1 MAGGAWTSQNK
12 RRPGAYI
19 NTKGVAQA
27 KPDTT
32 LGRTLFINSETLN
45 WGANGVTE
53 VDAETDFKAVLGTSL
68 ATLVALKETMKGA
81 LTVLFLNTND
91 GEKAKATD
99 AALPWNFTAKY
110 AGTKG
115 NDLTISVEKD
125 PADETLV
132 TVNTLF
138 GTEVV
143 NQQSLRTTNASG
155 LESNAYVDVE
165 FTGDDISGEDGVGKS
180 KLAALTASTTYA
192 LSGGTTKPTDVTDVL
207 NDVMGTEN
215 YNVVTTAGFA
225 VDNDIHALVA
235 AATKRLREDEG
246 YKIRAVVPGQE
257 GGTKYDYE
265 GVSVVNNGVELTD
278 GTVLTTTQAAG
289 WFAGASSA
297 ADETTSLTYTTY
309 PAAVAAYPKR
319 TNEQT
324 INALNA
330 GQIVYTTRR
339 DGTVVV
345 EQDINSLL
353 TVTDDKPASFQKNR
367 TMRTLDII
375 ALNTTEAFESSFI
388 GKVGNDTTGRSLF
401 KADRATYLQGLA
413 DKRAIQAI
421 DAADIVVEPGEDA
434 DAVVVTLGVTPI
446 DSMEKL
452 YMTVNVG

>member
-1 MAGGAWTSQNK
+1 MAGGTWTTQNK

-32 LGRTLFINSETLN
+32 LGRTLLINSEELN

-53 VDAETDFKAVLGTSL
+53 VDTGTDFKAVLGT
-68 ATLVALKETMKGA
+68 TLDKLVTLKETLKGA
-81 LTVLFLNTND
+81 LTVLFLNTNS
-91 GEKAKATD
+91 GEKATVAPE
-99 AALPWNFTAKY
+99 ALPWTFTAKY

-125 PADETLV
+125 PADTTLV
-132 TVNTLF
+132 TITTLF

-143 NQQSLRTTNASG
+143 NEQSLRTTNAAG
-155 LESNAYVDVE
+155 LETNAYVDVA
-165 FTGDDISGEDGVGKS
+165 FTAEGAAE
-180 KLAALTASTTYA
+180 KLDALSATTTYPLA
-192 LSGGTTKPTDVTDVL
+192 GGTTKPTDVTDVL
-207 NDVMGTEN
+207 DDVMGTEN

-225 VDNDIHALVA
+225 VDNDIHGLVA

-265 GVSVVNNGVELTD
+265 GVSVVNNGVELAD
-278 GTVLTTTQAAG
+278 GTVLTPTQAAG

-297 ADETTSLTYTTY
+297 ADEATSLTYTTY
-309 PAAVAAYPKR
+309 PDAVAASPKR

-324 INALNA
+324 ITALNA
-330 GQIVYTTRR
+330 GQVVFTTRR

-353 TVTDDKPASFQKNR
+353 TVTDDKPKSFQKNR
-367 TMRTLDII
+367 TMRTLDTI
-375 ALNTTEAFESSFI
+375 AMNTSEAFEDNFI
-388 GKVGNDTTGRSLF
+388 GKVSSDATGRTLF

-413 DKRAIQAI
+413 DARAISGF
-421 DAADIVVEPGEDA
+421 DATDIVVEPGDDA
-434 DAVVVTLGVTPI
+434 DSIVVTLAVTPV

-452 YMTVNVG
+452 YMTVTVG

>member
-1 MAGGAWTSQNK
+1 MAGGTWTTQNK

-32 LGRTLFINSETLN
+32 LGRTLLINSEELN
-45 WGANGVTE
+45 WGANGITE
-53 VDAETDFKAVLGTSL
+53 VDTGTDFKAVLGT
-68 ATLVALKETMKGA
+68 TLDKLVTLKETLKGA
-81 LTVLFLNTND
+81 LTVLFLNTNN
-91 GEKAKATD
+91 GEKATVAPE
-99 AALPWNFTAKY
+99 ALPWAFTAKY

-125 PADETLV
+125 PADTTLV
-132 TVNTLF
+132 TITTLF

-143 NQQSLRTTNASG
+143 NEQSLRTTNAAG
-155 LESNAYVDVE
+155 LEANAYVDVA
-165 FTGDDISGEDGVGKS
+165 FTAEGAAE
-180 KLAALTASTTYA
+180 KLDALSATTTYP
-192 LSGGTTKPTDVTDVL
+192 LVGGTTKPTDVTDVL

-225 VDNDIHALVA
+225 VDNDIHGLVA
-235 AATKRLREDEG
+235 ATTKRLREDEG

-278 GTVLTTTQAAG
+278 GTVLTTTQSAG

-297 ADETTSLTYTTY
+297 ADEATSLTYTTY
-309 PAAVAAYPKR
+309 PDAVAASPKR

-324 INALNA
+324 ITALNA
-330 GQIVYTTRR
+330 GQVVFTTRR

-353 TVTDDKPASFQKNR
+353 TVTDDKPKSFQKNR
-367 TMRTLDII
+367 TMRTLDTI
-375 ALNTTEAFESSFI
+375 AMNTSEAFEDNFI
-388 GKVGNDTTGRSLF
+388 GKVSNDATGRTLF

-413 DKRAIQAI
+413 DARAISGF
-421 DAADIVVEPGEDA
+421 DAADIVVEPGNDA
-434 DAVVVTLGVTPI
+434 DSIVVTLGVTPV

-452 YMTVNVG
+452 YMTINVG

>member
-1 MAGGAWTSQNK
+1 MAGGTWTTQNK

-32 LGRTLFINSETLN
+32 LGRTLLINSEKLN

-53 VDAETDFKAVLGTSL
+53 VDAGTDFKAVLGT
-68 ATLVALKETMKGA
+68 TLDKLVTLKETLKGA
-81 LTVLFLNTND
+81 LTVLFLNTNS
-91 GEKAKATD
+91 GEKATVAPE
-99 AALPWNFTAKY
+99 ALPWAFTAKY

-125 PADETLV
+125 PADTTLV
-132 TVNTLF
+132 TITTLF

-143 NQQSLRTTNASG
+143 NEQSLRTTNAAG
-155 LESNAYVDVE
+155 LEANAYVDVA
-165 FTGDDISGEDGVGKS
+165 FTAEGAAE
-180 KLAALTASTTYA
+180 KLDALSATTTYP
-192 LSGGTTKPTDVTDVL
+192 LVGGTTKPTDVTDVL

-225 VDNDIHALVA
+225 VDNDIHGLVA

-297 ADETTSLTYTTY
+297 ADEATSLTYTAY
-309 PAAVAAYPKR
+309 PDAVAASPKR

-324 INALNA
+324 ITALNA
-330 GQIVYTTRR
+330 GQVVFTTRR

-353 TVTDDKPASFQKNR
+353 TVTDDKPKSFQKNR
-367 TMRTLDII
+367 TMRTLDTI
-375 ALNTTEAFESSFI
+375 AMNTSESFEDSFI
-388 GKVGNDTTGRSLF
+388 GKVGNDATGRGLF

-413 DKRAIQAI
+413 DARVIQAF
-421 DAADIVVEPGEDA
+421 DPEDITVDPGTDA
-434 DAVVVTLGVTPI
+434 DAIVVTLGITPI

-452 YMTVNVG
+452 YMTINVG

>member
-1 MAGGAWTSQNK
+1 MAGGTWTTQSK
-12 RRPGAYI
+12 GRPGAYI

-32 LGRTLFINSETLN
+32 LGRTLLINSEELN

-53 VDAETDFKAVLGTSL
+53 VDTVTDFKAVLGT
-68 ATLVALKETMKGA
+68 TLDKLVTLKETLKGA
-81 LTVLFLNTND
+81 LTVLFLNTNS
-91 GEKAKATD
+91 GEKATVAPET
-99 AALPWNFTAKY
+99 LPWAFTAKY

-125 PADETLV
+125 PADTTLV
-132 TVNTLF
+132 TITTLF

-143 NQQSLRTTNASG
+143 NEQSLRTTNAAG
-155 LESNAYVDVE
+155 LEASAYVDVA
-165 FTGDDISGEDGVGKS
+165 FTTEGAAE
-180 KLAALTASTTYA
+180 KLEALSATTTYP
-192 LSGGTTKPTDVTDVL
+192 LVGGTTKATDVTDVL

-225 VDNDIHALVA
+225 VDSDIHGLVA

-297 ADETTSLTYTTY
+297 ADEATSLTYTTY
-309 PAAVAAYPKR
+309 PNAVTASPKR

-324 INALNA
+324 ITALNA
-330 GQIVYTTRR
+330 GQIVFTTRR

-353 TVTDDKPASFQKNR
+353 TVTDDKPKSFQKNR
-367 TMRTLDII
+367 TMRTLDTI
-375 ALNTTEAFESSFI
+375 AMNTSEAFESNFI
-388 GKVGNDTTGRSLF
+388 GKVSNDATGRTLF

-413 DKRAIQAI
+413 DARAISGF
-421 DAADIVVEPGEDA
+421 DAADIVVEPGNEA
-434 DAVVVTLGVTPI
+434 DSIVVTLGVTPV

-452 YMTVNVG
+452 YMTINVG